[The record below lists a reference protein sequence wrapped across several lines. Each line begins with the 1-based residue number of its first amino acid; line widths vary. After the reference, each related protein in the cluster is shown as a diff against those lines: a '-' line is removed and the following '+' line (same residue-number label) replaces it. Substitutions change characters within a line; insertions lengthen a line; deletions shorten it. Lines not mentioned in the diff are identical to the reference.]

1 MRRRSFPSTTLLP
14 TLHTPL
20 AQASLGVLLA
30 VDDTADKQMMTDYPF
45 AIYAARHWVDHARFD
60 DVSICIHMKRLFTP
74 TEPHFAA
81 WVWLYDNDYQHR
93 EIMFTE
99 HPTPPEAVP
108 LDYTTLCGFRDIV
121 DHLIVTCPQ
130 DLNARGGLHCTPL
143 HVASV
148 KGNTD
153 IMMFLLDNK
162 GDAALNLALP
172 GGELDAARM
181 LLRYRASVESPSTR
195 GWAPLKSEPR
205 HEHQYIVRML
215 LENGATV
222 DSRNNDGSTPLMSAS
237 RYGHLDIVRMLLD
250 HDVMVDSRNNI
261 NDCSTP
267 LILAPGY
274 GRPDIVRVLLKNG
287 ATADSCNN
295 DGWTS
300 LLPSSQ
306 YGHPDIVRLLLDHGA
321 TVDSRGNGGWTPL
334 IAASRGGHTDIV
346 RMLLDHDAMVD
357 SRNDDG

>member
-130 DLNARGGLHCTPL
+130 VINARGGLHCTPL

-215 LENGATV
+215 L
-222 DSRNNDGSTPLMSAS
+222 
-237 RYGHLDIVRMLLD
+237 D

-321 TVDSRGNGGWTPL
+321 
-334 IAASRGGHTDIV
+334 
-346 RMLLDHDAMVD
+346 MVD